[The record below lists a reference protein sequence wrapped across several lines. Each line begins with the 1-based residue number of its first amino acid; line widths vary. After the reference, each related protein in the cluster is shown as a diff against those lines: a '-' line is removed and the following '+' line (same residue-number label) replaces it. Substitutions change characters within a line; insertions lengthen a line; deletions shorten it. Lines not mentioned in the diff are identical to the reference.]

1 MENLK
6 KSKLLNTVLFFF
18 SLIVCTLIT
27 LPIAAELDSVI
38 SSLILISINS
48 VGVIS
53 LSRTLERKLNE
64 HVLSEVQRHKYRHV
78 QEFFDA
84 MEDDL
89 IFNMNVL
96 REDIPIYD
104 EERKKIGTQTVYSA
118 ISEKKY
124 KFLK

>member
-27 LPIAAELDSVI
+27 LPIAAELDSI
-38 SSLILISINS
+38 IATFILIAINFVGILALSI
-48 VGVIS
+48 
-53 LSRTLERKLNE
+53 TLERKLNE
-64 HVLSEVQRHKYRHV
+64 HVFSEVQRHKYRHV

-104 EERKKIGTQTVYSA
+104 EERKKVGTQTVYSA

-124 KFLK
+124 KFLR

>member
-6 KSKLLNTVLFFF
+6 KSKLLNSVLFLF

-27 LPIAAELDSVI
+27 FPIAIELDGI
-38 SSLILISINS
+38 IATFILIAINFVGIFALSSI
-48 VGVIS
+48 
-53 LSRTLERKLNE
+53 LEQKLNE
-64 HVLSEVQRHKYRHV
+64 HVFYEVKRHKYKHV

-84 MEDDL
+84 MEDDPV
-89 IFNMNVL
+89 FNKNVL

-104 EERKKIGTQTVYSA
+104 DERKKVGTQTVYSA

>member
-6 KSKLLNTVLFFF
+6 KSKLLNFVLFLF

-27 LPIAAELDSVI
+27 FPIAIELDGI
-38 SSLILISINS
+38 IATFILLAINF
-48 VGVIS
+48 VGIFA
-53 LSRTLERKLNE
+53 LSNTLERKLNE
-64 HVLSEVQRHKYRHV
+64 HVFSEVQRHKYRHV

-104 EERKKIGTQTVYSA
+104 DERKKVGTQTVYSA